1 MSGSQTLDPPSRSSS
16 LVTGKLYLYFSPTGS
31 SLKVAMTQI
40 AKPSEDDEAKM
51 DILGANSEEGTENTA

>member
-1 MSGSQTLDPPSRSSS
+1 
-16 LVTGKLYLYFSPTGS
+16 
-31 SLKVAMTQI
+31 MTQI